1 MSIIEVNPLA
11 DFGLEEESGVV
22 FAVVTDHA
30 HQVELRL
37 FGLVLR
43 HSVEQLRV
51 KQRRRGRLLLLYRHT
66 HSHTHT

>member
-30 HQVELRL
+30 HKVELRL

-43 HSVEQLRV
+43 HSVEQLQV
-51 KQRRRGRLLLLYRHT
+51 K
-66 HSHTHT
+66 